1 MTMNPQNNI
10 SIQRN
15 KDQFFLKRSG
25 RKAAFIDYRIEGE
38 DLIIEHTEVKLEW
51 RGMGMGKM
59 LVGAVVDYSEEQGFE
74 LKSECGYA
82 ADIIEKYYL
91 SA

>member
-1 MTMNPQNNI
+1 MNPHSNI

-15 KDQFFLKRSG
+15 KHQFFLKKRG
-25 RKAAFIDYRIEGE
+25 RKSAFIDYRIEGE
-38 DLIIEHTEVKLEW
+38 DLIIEHTEVKVDM
-51 RGMGMGKM
+51 RGQGVGKL
-59 LVGAVVDYSEEQGFE
+59 LVKAVVDYAEKHGYE

-91 SA
+91 ST

>member
-1 MTMNPQNNI
+1 MTMNPNQNI

-15 KDQFFLKRSG
+15 KHQFFLKKRG
-25 RKAAFIDYRIEGE
+25 RKSAFIDYRIIGE
-38 DLIIEHTEVKLEW
+38 DLVIEHTEVKLES
-51 RGMGMGKM
+51 RGQGIGKQ
-59 LVGAVVDYSEEQGFE
+59 LVSAVVDYAEKHGYE

-82 ADIIEKYYL
+82 ASIIEKYYL